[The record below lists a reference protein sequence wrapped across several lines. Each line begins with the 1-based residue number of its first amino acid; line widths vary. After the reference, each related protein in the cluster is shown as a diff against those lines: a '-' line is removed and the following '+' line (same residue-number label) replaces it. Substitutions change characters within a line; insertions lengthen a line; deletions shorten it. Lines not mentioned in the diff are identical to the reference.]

1 MNWFT
6 MLSSC
11 STPSC
16 PPPPPTP
23 APSLLPW
30 WKKEEEKNPE
40 EYDSKILDR
49 NCWWLTN
56 TASADDDDWNALD
69 SCSWARCACL
79 AQIESKDSQGLW
91 SCLWGVPDVPAQ
103 GNVKSGLFAEVMP
116 SLYVSNSSIKQRR
129 TFQKLFFF
137 FPLCPRCFSLHNWAI
152 EVC

>member
-1 MNWFT
+1 M
-6 MLSSC
+6 M
-11 STPSC
+11 
-16 PPPPPTP
+16 
-23 APSLLPW
+23 
-30 WKKEEEKNPE
+30 KKRRRKNPE

-137 FPLCPRCFSLHNWAI
+137 SSSVLAAFLCTTEQLRFVSKESLKATLITSHMFYDTMFSQ
-152 EVC
+152 ETY